1 MTALGKQRLVMTVA
15 ILAVSS
21 FILLKSVG
29 YQWFTI
35 VVMLTSTLLAG
46 IPIFKKAV
54 SALRYR
60 VVGIDALVTTAVIG
74 ALIIGEYWEAT
85 AVTFLFLLGDYLE
98 SRTLEKT
105 RSSLK
110 SLMGLAP
117 DTARIRTAQGEKIVS
132 PEQLQVGDMM
142 IMKPGERIAADGVVT
157 GGSAYVDQSTITGEP
172 VPVLMEAGSS
182 VFSGTILTSGYLIAR
197 TTKVGED
204 TAFARILE
212 LVEEA
217 QDAKAPTQKFIERFS
232 RYYTPAIMILS
243 ILLFAVTQD
252 AHAALTLLVI
262 ACPGAL
268 VISVPVSI
276 VAAIGTSAKI
286 GILIKGGD
294 VMERLAKIDAAAFD
308 KTGTLT
314 EGFPSV
320 VSVHSYGIDEHRL
333 LMIAG
338 VGESYSEHPLASAIL
353 EHIRSQG
360 IKDLQAPEHAEYLQ
374 GKGGEFT
381 FDLETYLIGNSQLF
395 EENGVNLSVAENDL
409 MYEEQKGRTAVLVG
423 TTSQVLGLIAVEDK
437 PHERAKAV
445 LEELKRIGV
454 KTTMMLTG
462 DSTQTAEA
470 VGSRLG
476 IDAVRSKLLPED
488 KVKAVKELKQTHSS
502 VALIGDGINDAP
514 ALAAADVGIAI
525 GGAGN
530 DVAMETADVVLLGN
544 RISRFPDALKIS
556 RAAVRNMK
564 QNIYFAVGVAGVLLA
579 GVLFGGVT
587 LSIGMLVHELSV
599 LLVIMN
605 ATRLLRFA
613 KG

>member
-1 MTALGKQRLVMTVA
+1 MTALRKQRLVLTVA
-15 ILAVSS
+15 VLAVTSY
-21 FILLKSVG
+21 ILLKSVG
-29 YQWFTI
+29 YRWFT
-35 VVMLTSTLLAG
+35 VGVMLTSTLLAG
-46 IPIFKKAV
+46 MPIFKKAL

-117 DTARIRTAQGEKIVS
+117 DTARVKTVEGEKIIS
-132 PEQLQVGDMM
+132 PEQLAVDDLM
-142 IMKPGERIAADGVVT
+142 IIKPGERIAADGVVSE
-157 GGSAYVDQSTITGEP
+157 GSAYVDQSTITGEP
-172 VPVLMEAGSS
+172 VPVFMEEGSQ
-182 VFSGTILTSGYLIAR
+182 VFSGTILTSGYLIVRAA
-197 TTKVGED
+197 KVGEN

-232 RYYTPAIMILS
+232 RYYTPAIMMLS
-243 ILLFAVTQD
+243 VLLYAVTQD
-252 AHAALTLLVI
+252 IHAALTLLVI

-294 VMERLAKIDAAAFD
+294 VMERLGNIDAAAFD

-320 VSVHSYGIDEHRL
+320 VKVHTYGIEESRL

-338 VGESYSEHPLASAIL
+338 VGESYSEHPLAGAIL
-353 EHIRSQG
+353 EYVRAQG
-360 IKDLQAPEHAEYLQ
+360 AGDLQPPEHADHVQ
-374 GKGGEFT
+374 GRGVKFT
-381 FDLETYLIGNSQLF
+381 FERETYLIGNSELF
-395 EENGVNLSVAENDL
+395 EEHGIDPAAVEEDL
-409 MYEEQKGRTAVLVG
+409 QQEEQNGRTAVLIG
-423 TTSQVLGLIAVEDK
+423 TSSRLLGLIAVEDK
-437 PHERAKAV
+437 PHERAQAFLK
-445 LEELKRIGV
+445 ELKALGV

-462 DSTQTAEA
+462 DSKRTAEA
-470 VGSRLG
+470 LGARLG
-476 IDAVRSKLLPED
+476 IDVVRSKLLPED
-488 KVKAVKELKQTHSS
+488 KVNAIRELKRSFRS

-544 RISRFPDALKIS
+544 RISKLPEALKIS

-564 QNIYFAVGVAGVLLA
+564 QNIYFAVTVAGVLLA

-599 LLVIMN
+599 LLVIIN
-605 ATRLLRFA
+605 ASRLLRFA